1 MYPVRNQS
9 FIEKFQFTIQQAC
22 TPFIYTG
29 ITQVYTQCVG
39 LHTAALFHRCKLHR
53 SPTIVVPGRE
63 ACRCHPCRDL
73 VIPVAAFQRSPPP
86 LRTSLRRLRR
96 NSRHKASQARLWGAF
111 SRFSLIERSGG
122 GFKALAT
129 VCWFVCEPTRRSIPP
144 LSS

>member
-1 MYPVRNQS
+1 M
-9 FIEKFQFTIQQAC
+9 QQTC
-22 TPFIYTG
+22 TLFIYRYIRVLGCTL
-29 ITQVYTQCVG
+29 
-39 LHTAALFHRCKLHR
+39 LHFFVVIYSRKLHR

-73 VIPVAAFQRSPPP
+73 VIPVAAFQRSPPLFEP
-86 LRTSLRRLRR
+86 PPPPFVFDETR

-122 GFKALAT
+122 GFKPLAT
-129 VCWFVCEPTRRSIPP
+129 VCWFVCEPTRRSALNSP